1 MKTDLPYMNAPGYI
15 TKVLDKIVV
24 AQTPPK
30 FTQDFLSTVL
40 GVGSSSAR
48 PIIPFLKRLGI
59 LASDGSPTELYA
71 QFRTDS
77 TRGIAAAK
85 ALSNGYEPLFES
97 NEYVYKLDDSKL
109 KDMITQLTGA
119 EKGSKSIKSIVSSF
133 NAVKEYADFDSL
145 SNNTEHSR
153 DVNNEGMAEFSD
165 ASHDSPREE
174 LPSLGLSYT
183 INLNLPATSDIAV
196 FDAIFK
202 SLKDHLLK

>member
-1 MKTDLPYMNAPGYI
+1 MKIDLPYMNAPGYI

-24 AQTPPK
+24 AQTPSK

-40 GVGSSSAR
+40 GIGSSSAR

-71 QFRTDS
+71 QFRSDS
-77 TRGIAAAK
+77 TRSIAAAK

-97 NEYVYKLDDSKL
+97 NEYVYKLDDAKL
-109 KDMITQLTGA
+109 KDAITQLTGA
-119 EKGSKSIKSIVSSF
+119 EKGSKSVKSIVSSF
-133 NAVKEYADFDSL
+133 NAVNEYADFDSL
-145 SNNTEHSR
+145 SSNTEHSQ
-153 DVNNEGMAEFSD
+153 DVSNEGAAALDD
-165 ASHDSPREE
+165 ASHDSRREK
-174 LPSLGLSYT
+174 LPNMGLSYT

-202 SLKDHLLK
+202 SLKDNLLK